1 MQKIL
6 MRQKDD
12 LEAAL
17 TRARGQDFANA
28 KTDVVG
34 PGTIVVA
41 TDLATSQSETFTIL
55 GAWDSDPDHGVISYL
70 TPIAMAL
77 LNRKVGDEVEFELHG
92 SKRRH
97 RIEKIEAWKTE
108 ATPPAAA

>member
-1 MQKIL
+1 
-6 MRQKDD
+6 MRQKED

-17 TRARGQDFANA
+17 NRARGQDFANA

-41 TDLATSQSETFTIL
+41 TDLANNQAETFTIL
-55 GAWDSDPDHGVISYL
+55 GAWDSDPDAGVISYL
-70 TPIAMAL
+70 TPVAMAL

-92 SKRRH
+92 SKRRQ

-108 ATPPAAA
+108 AASQPA